1 MKQQADKLEALLDE
15 RRLLFT
21 RIAVNEQPETDN
33 DSYCVEQTKELYDR
47 MWTKIERVISLNQF
61 RSY

>member
-1 MKQQADKLEALLDE
+1 MKQQANKLEALLDE
-15 RRLLFT
+15 RPPLFT
-21 RIAVNEQPETDN
+21 RIAVKEQPDTNN
-33 DSYCVEQTKELYDR
+33 DSYCVEHTKELYDR